1 MGREEAGIQLRRRDT
16 DQCNRRAVMQV
27 QHGIAAIVCGG
38 ATTTFG
44 SSVAA
49 FSETRSPAD

>member
-1 MGREEAGIQLRRRDT
+1 
-16 DQCNRRAVMQV
+16 MQV